1 MLHRQN
7 VLRQVKCVDDVLVTT
22 SNGEERPRVS
32 EHDKRQTVVEYVEQI
47 VILDLFQTR
56 ETNTRINPLQGRGVN
71 WLHFAIQV

>member
-1 MLHRQN
+1 
-7 VLRQVKCVDDVLVTT
+7 
-22 SNGEERPRVS
+22 VS